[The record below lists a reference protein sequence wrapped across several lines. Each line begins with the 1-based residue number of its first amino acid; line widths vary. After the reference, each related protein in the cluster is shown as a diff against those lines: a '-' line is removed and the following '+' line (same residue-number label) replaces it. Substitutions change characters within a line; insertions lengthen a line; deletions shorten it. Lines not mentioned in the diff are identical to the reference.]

1 LKNILFISKKK
12 NKKRI
17 KNEIKRREDK
27 RKNGIIGMMRP
38 YKSSFYIKVNFI
50 DYKFFIILFLF

>member
-17 KNEIKRREDK
+17 KNEIKNREDK
-27 RKNGIIGMMRP
+27 RKNGIIAMMRP
-38 YKSSFYIKVNFI
+38 YKASFYIKVNFI